1 MSQLRFQGPAGND
14 LAGHLDLPVGEP
26 SAVALFAHCFTCGK
40 DLKATARISRALA
53 RRGIATLRF
62 DFTGLG
68 ESGGDHAA
76 STFAANVE
84 DLVAAAD
91 FLRREL
97 MAPALLVGHSLG
109 GAAVLAAAH
118 RVPESV
124 AVVTIGAPASTDHLR
139 ELLVRRAPQL
149 AAGAETVEVD
159 LGGRAVRVGRALLDD
174 LASTRLDE
182 RIAELGRALLVMHS
196 PVDLVVGIDHA
207 RRIFEAARH
216 PKSFV
221 ALPEADH
228 LLLRDPADSEYVA
241 AVLCA
246 WSSRFVPSVP
256 EEDREGRELAPT
268 EVRVHGHRGLAQH
281 VHAGRHHLIADEP
294 EAQGGTDLGPTPY
307 AYLLAGLGAC
317 TAMTLRLYAQ
327 RKGWELGEVDVVLRH
342 ERAHAADA
350 AAAGVE
356 RLERISKEVTL
367 GGELDDEQ
375 RARLLEIADRCP
387 VHRTLTGELEIVSG
401 LGSGEA

>member
-26 SAVALFAHCFTCGK
+26 TAVALFAHCFTCGK

-182 RIAELGRALLVMHS
+182 RIAQLGRALLVMHS

-281 VHAGRHHLIADEP
+281 VHTGRHHLIADEP

-350 AAAGVE
+350 TAAGVE
-356 RLERISKEVTL
+356 RLERISKEVTF

-387 VHRTLTGELEIVSG
+387 VHRTLTGELEILSG

>member
-356 RLERISKEVTL
+356 RLERISKEVTF

-387 VHRTLTGELEIVSG
+387 VHRTLTAELEIVSG

>member
-1 MSQLRFQGPAGND
+1 MSQIRFQGPAGND
-14 LAGHLDLPVGEP
+14 LAGHLELPVGEP
-26 SAVALFAHCFTCGK
+26 TAVALFAHCFTCGK
-40 DLKATARISRALA
+40 DLKATTRISRALA

-76 STFAANVE
+76 TTFAANVE

-139 ELLVRRAPQL
+139 ELLVRRAPRL
-149 AAGAETVEVD
+149 AEGAETVEVD
-159 LGGRAVRVGRALLDD
+159 LGGRPVRVGRALLDD
-174 LASTRLDE
+174 LASTRLEE

-256 EEDREGRELAPT
+256 EEDPEGRELAPT

-356 RLERISKEVTL
+356 RLERIYKEVTF

-387 VHRTLTGELEIVSG
+387 VHRTLTGELEILSG
-401 LGSGEA
+401 YGSGEA

>member
-1 MSQLRFQGPAGND
+1 MSQIRFQGPAGNE
-14 LAGHLDLPVGEP
+14 LAGQLELPVGEP
-26 SAVALFAHCFTCGK
+26 TAVALFAHCFTCGK
-40 DLKATARISRALA
+40 DLKATTRISRALA
-53 RRGIATLRF
+53 RRGVATLRF

-76 STFAANVE
+76 TTFAANVE

-139 ELLVRRAPQL
+139 QLLVRRAPEL
-149 AAGAETVEVD
+149 AGGAETVEVD
-159 LGGRAVRVGRALLDD
+159 LGGRPVRVGRALLDD
-174 LASTRLDE
+174 LASTRLEE

-281 VHAGRHHLIADEP
+281 VHAGRHHLVADEP

-317 TAMTLRLYAQ
+317 TAMTVRLYAQ
-327 RKGWELGEVDVVLRH
+327 RKGWPLGEVDVVLRH
-342 ERAHAADA
+342 EHAHADDA
-350 AAAGVE
+350 AAAGVA

-387 VHRTLTGELEIVSG
+387 VHRTLTGELQVI
-401 LGSGEA
+401 GSEGSREG

>member
-1 MSQLRFQGPAGND
+1 MSQLRFQGPAGNE
-14 LAGHLDLPVGEP
+14 LAGHLELPVGEP
-26 SAVALFAHCFTCGK
+26 KAVALFAHCFTCGK
-40 DLKATARISRALA
+40 DLKATTRISRALA

-76 STFAANVE
+76 TTFAANVE

-91 FLRREL
+91 FLSREL

-139 ELLVRRAPQL
+139 ALLVRRAPEL

-159 LGGRAVRVGRALLDD
+159 LGGQPVRVGRALLDD
-174 LASTRLDE
+174 LASTRLEE

-207 RRIFEAARH
+207 RRIFEGARH

-281 VHAGRHHLIADEP
+281 VHAGRHHLVADEP

-317 TAMTLRLYAQ
+317 TAMTVRLYAQ
-327 RKGWELGEVDVVLRH
+327 RKGWPLGEVDVVLRH
-342 ERAHAADA
+342 EHAHADDA
-350 AAAGVE
+350 AAAGVA

-387 VHRTLTGELEIVSG
+387 VHRTLTGELQVV
-401 LGSGEA
+401 GSEGSREG

>member
-1 MSQLRFQGPAGND
+1 MSQIRFQGPAGNE
-14 LAGHLDLPVGEP
+14 LAGHLELPVGEP
-26 SAVALFAHCFTCGK
+26 TAVALFAHCFTCGK
-40 DLKATARISRALA
+40 DLKATTRISRALA
-53 RRGIATLRF
+53 RRGVATLRF

-76 STFAANVE
+76 TTFAANVE

-139 ELLVRRAPQL
+139 ALLVRRAPEL

-159 LGGRAVRVGRALLDD
+159 LGGQPVRVGRALLDD
-174 LASTRLDE
+174 LASTRLEE

-207 RRIFEAARH
+207 RRIFEGARH

-281 VHAGRHHLIADEP
+281 VHAGRHHLVADEP

-317 TAMTLRLYAQ
+317 TAMTVRLYAQ
-327 RKGWELGEVDVVLRH
+327 RKGWPLGEVDVVLRH
-342 ERAHAADA
+342 EHAHADDA
-350 AAAGVE
+350 AAAGVA

-387 VHRTLTGELEIVSG
+387 VHRTLTGELQVV
-401 LGSGEA
+401 GSEGSREG